1 MEFDDEP
8 RFRTEYEY
16 TCESGVQPSSAAAL
30 EQQQQIS
37 SSEPL
42 VSSGQSSPESLE
54 LSGSETS
61 PMAEDKSRLAHS
73 PGRLFKSMARP
84 AHLQYVPLRQTPRAM
99 DTSISNLPKA
109 READKSL
116 QNKQRKVRNA
126 AFEQMWTRVEQ
137 EAQARG
143 RWVEVTAAMNTLTAP
158 QKKYGMVTP
167 TEPTRDRNTFPVRP
181 LSARKLSV
189 RSVSG
194 SRGLNAIVEN
204 ERGSAGLDKDE
215 ADGSV
220 EAIHGKQLLRAS
232 GISSAARNRRP
243 STAGARIAQGI
254 AMLDSKG
261 RSSAGGVRYAANLF
275 SSPYLG
281 IPNLKNP
288 LNLAL
293 DGHGGGG
300 KRPQSA
306 SARVEAAETTL
317 AGKSSSRHASVVDE
331 FRRSAT
337 QKDRQRA
344 HSARIRQDKLDPTLS
359 GKGASGEQKMGV
371 KPEEGDQGGTA
382 PDMQILDQDDTIQ
395 TRDSPQPLTEVEV
408 RAISTHG
415 KGIEAESAGH
425 AGCDAQQEVG
435 EYVGGVTVQD
445 DDDDETDRA
454 FVSCDSAAAIT
465 NVPDALETPNE
476 RGGPAGSKWGLV
488 KRKFRETSGTAGAS
502 ASHAKLDEPGSKF
515 QSSVVDLLSKLSHAH
530 KKHQSFLAAQDS
542 QAGATQH
549 SHSFRRP
556 QSPTGSMRS
565 RFDRASSH
573 ASSHSRHPMQSRR
586 GLDTFLPYGAAITR
600 SGSRSSVT
608 EESSEQRAHRLGLAA
623 TAEHLTA
630 VLECVFQH
638 MAASE
643 LAEEGVSSSSATAN
657 TMSIAEFTD
666 FLSQLCLNSTDAMSV
681 SDLARKIFRGV
692 TASRKELD
700 RDAGADANELC
711 FAEFLK
717 CVRQVAAEVHTSVAD
732 LILPLLPQLA
742 GRASNQIVTMSSQ
755 SHTLARASVQLM
767 LDAQTACEQELGRV
781 MCWLQEAVQHLIV
794 CDEARVYVV
803 REGGGQVCT
812 WVKRKVAPAAS
823 AVKASLT
830 NEEENEVK
838 TDFRSQHNV
847 SQSSMY

>member
-331 FRRSAT
+331 FRKSAT

-395 TRDSPQPLTEVEV
+395 TRDSPQPLTEVEA
-408 RAISTHG
+408 RAILTHG

-435 EYVGGVTVQD
+435 ENVGGVTVQD

>member
-331 FRRSAT
+331 FRKSAT

-435 EYVGGVTVQD
+435 ENVGGVTVQD

-530 KKHQSFLAAQDS
+530 KKHQSILAAQDS
-542 QAGATQH
+542 QAGATQQ
-549 SHSFRRP
+549 SLSFRRP

-573 ASSHSRHPMQSRR
+573 ASSHSRHPMHSRR
-586 GLDTFLPYGAAITR
+586 GLDAFLPYGATITR
-600 SGSRSSVT
+600 SGSRLSVT

>member
-1 MEFDDEP
+1 MELDDEP

-16 TCESGVQPSSAAAL
+16 TCESAVQPSSAAAL
-30 EQQQQIS
+30 EQHQQIS
-37 SSEPL
+37 SAEPL
-42 VSSGQSSPESLE
+42 VSSGRSSPESLE
-54 LSGSETS
+54 LSGSEAS
-61 PMAEDKSRLAHS
+61 PLAGDKSRLLHS

-109 READKSL
+109 READKSV
-116 QNKQRKVRNA
+116 QTKQRKVRNA

-143 RWVEVTAAMNTLTAP
+143 RWAEVTAATAATNTLTAP

-167 TEPTRDRNTFPVRP
+167 TEPTRERKTFPVRP

-189 RSVSG
+189 CRESG
-194 SRGLNAIVEN
+194 SMGPNAIVEN

-215 ADGSV
+215 TDGSV
-220 EAIHGKQLLRAS
+220 ETIHGKQLLRAS

-254 AMLDSKG
+254 AMLDSNG
-261 RSSAGGVRYAANLF
+261 RSSVGGMRYAANLF

-306 SARVEAAETTL
+306 SARVEAAEAIL
-317 AGKSSSRHASVVDE
+317 SGKSASRHASVVDE

-337 QKDRQRA
+337 QTDRQQA
-344 HSARIRQDKLDPTLS
+344 HSARNRQEKLDPTLS
-359 GKGASGEQKMGV
+359 GKGAAGEQKMGV
-371 KPEEGDQGGTA
+371 KSEEGDAGGAA
-382 PDMQILDQDDTIQ
+382 PDTQISDQDDTTQ
-395 TRDSPQPLTEVEV
+395 TRDSPQPLTEMEV
-408 RAISTHG
+408 RAILTHG
-415 KGIEAESAGH
+415 EGIDAESVGH
-425 AGCDAQQEVG
+425 AGCDAQQVVREKVG
-435 EYVGGVTVQD
+435 EVTVQD
-445 DDDDETDRA
+445 DNGDETERA

-476 RGGPAGSKWGLV
+476 NGGPAGSRWGLV
-488 KRKFRETSGTAGAS
+488 KRKFRETSGTASAS
-502 ASHAKLDEPGSKF
+502 APHAKLDEPGSKF

-530 KKHQSFLAAQDS
+530 KKHQSILAAQDS
-542 QAGATQH
+542 QTGATQQ
-549 SHSFRRP
+549 SLSFRRP

-573 ASSHSRHPMQSRR
+573 ASSHSRHPMHSRR
-586 GLDTFLPYGAAITR
+586 GVDAFLPYGATITR
-600 SGSRSSVT
+600 SGSRSSVS

-681 SDLARKIFRGV
+681 SELARKIFRGV

-711 FAEFLK
+711 FSEFLK

-742 GRASNQIVTMSSQ
+742 GRASGQIVAMSSQ

-781 MCWLQEAVQHLIV
+781 MCWLQEAVQQLIV

-812 WVKRKVAPAAS
+812 WVKSKVAPAAV

-830 NEEENEVK
+830 KEEENEVK
-838 TDFRSQHNV
+838 TDFRSQHTV
-847 SQSSMY
+847 S